1 MALVYFD
8 SSAFVKLLAQ
18 QAGSE
23 LAAQLWDGCDA
34 AVASRLAFSEV
45 RAALAAAADN
55 RDLDE
60 ADLDDIEQAW
70 DSYWAATRPVE
81 LTAAVER
88 HAGQLAGTHA
98 LSGAEAIHL
107 ASALAIGDPD
117 LVLATWDGRLHAGA
131 QAAGLN
137 TAPAQLDTPIS
148 AVPNVE
154 SEREALRLEPG
165 RRARHVA
172 AMRARLV
179 EVSLDLY
186 DRQGFSATTI
196 DQIAAA
202 AKVHR
207 STFFRYFESKEG
219 VLLAPLARWHRW
231 FLDALGARPAGEP
244 LVCSVA
250 VVCTEGEWP
259 AVERAKLQ
267 KIRRIVNADPLLR
280 AAVDGQMSPAF
291 TPLLVERLR
300 AMSPGTDDGEVAVVS
315 SLAVMWSTAA
325 FSRLI
330 EHGGDLRT
338 HFAEVIDAT
347 RKVALE
353 IRPPA
358 EPDRSQRPW
367 RRSRPLSPPSLPL
380 GRRPAGP

>member
-8 SSAFVKLLAQ
+8 SSAFVKLLAEE
-18 QAGSE
+18 AGSE
-23 LAAQLWDGCDA
+23 LAVQLWEGCDA
-34 AVASRLAFSEV
+34 AVASRLAYSEV
-45 RAALAAAADN
+45 RAALAAAVGSH
-55 RDLDE
+55 DLDE
-60 ADLDDIEQAW
+60 ADLDVIEQEW

-81 LTAAVER
+81 LTAAIEQ
-88 HAGQLAGTHA
+88 HAGQLARTHA
-98 LSGAEAIHL
+98 LRGADAIHL

-117 LVLATWDGRLHAGA
+117 LVLAAWDRRLHAGA
-131 QAAGLN
+131 EAAGLN
-137 TAPAQLDTPIS
+137 TAPAQLDLPIP
-148 AVPNVE
+148 AVHNLQ
-154 SEREALRLEPG
+154 SEREAVPLEHG

-219 VLLAPLARWHRW
+219 VLLAPLARSHRW
-231 FLDALGARPAGEP
+231 FLDALGARPVGEP
-244 LVCSVA
+244 LVRSVA
-250 VVCTEGEWP
+250 VVCTEGGWP
-259 AVERAKLQ
+259 AVERAQLQ

-280 AAVDGQMSPAF
+280 VTVEGQLSSAF
-291 TPLLVERLR
+291 APLLVERLR
-300 AMSPGTDDGEVAVVS
+300 AMNPAADDGEVSLVS
-315 SLAVMWSTAA
+315 SLAVMWSNAA

-330 EHGGDLRT
+330 EHGGTVRT

-347 RKVALE
+347 RNVALE

-367 RRSRPLSPPSLPL
+367 RRSRP
-380 GRRPAGP
+380 